1 MRSRLV
7 HNEYDKD
14 KDKDKYKD
22 KHEDKQDDKS
32 FSPDSTPQA
41 SMWRRFILGLHKTLE
56 VLCLKKKGKTGLTVQ
71 CIDIK
76 ELSWF
81 VLARP

>member
-41 SMWRRFILGLHKTLE
+41 SMWRRFVLGLRKTLN
-56 VLCLKKKGKTGLTVQ
+56 
-71 CIDIK
+71 
-76 ELSWF
+76 S
-81 VLARP
+81 